1 MSYLRPKV
9 LVALTYNNEDL
20 AEVYLKKLED
30 ELGYKHL
37 HLETLCEEELAK
49 GTPIGK

>member
-1 MSYLRPKV
+1 MQFLRPKV
-9 LVALTYNNEDL
+9 MVALTYNNEDL
-20 AEVYLKKLED
+20 AETYLEKLEK

-49 GTPIGK
+49 GTPQGK

>member
-1 MSYLRPKV
+1 MSFLKPKV

-20 AEVYLKKLED
+20 AEVYLNKLET
-30 ELGYKHL
+30 ELGFKHL

-49 GTPIGK
+49 GT